1 MIKFNNLI
9 IEGFCSI
16 PQYTLNLSSHEG
28 IIWVRG
34 ANGKGKSS
42 LFNSISWVC
51 YGKTSK
57 GVSNVN
63 TWEKVRPKR
72 YKGTMVQIFF
82 TKNNVTYSIIR
93 CQNYTGEVLGAK
105 GKDRL
110 ILLEDGIEV
119 KEKSKPAIQ
128 QKIIK
133 ILGMSYELF
142 NNSLMFGQGVKRLI
156 QESGSDKKKLFE
168 EVFELEYLNI
178 AKQLANNEMS
188 EVREDITHF
197 EIELRNLKS
206 NLEDSQSTYKKLRES
221 ERNFNRDLSRKRK
234 DLNAHIET
242 CRRKLKQIKF
252 NENLLTKKKKEL
264 ADLKSLLSKLN
275 QEYTDNKSKLSY
287 ESLSNTI
294 RKAIKY
300 ISDGNSSKAYME
312 MTYLSSALDQVNN
325 FSSRKEAVLE
335 KIDKVKD
342 KIDIEEDKQDEYER
356 LKELILGYK
365 DNLKSLK
372 SKKEVLSTEY
382 KEKSKAIKSKL
393 ESLNTKYESKL
404 KEYENYVWL
413 IKDPLGNKGIKS
425 YIMETS
431 LDLLNHILDSY
442 ADTLGF
448 RVEFGIDL
456 ESTKKDFYTL
466 IQIDGV
472 YADYDELSGG
482 QKMLVNIAM
491 AFAMHESQSMSKG
504 INLLFLDE
512 VFESL
517 SKDNI
522 ELVLELIKKMSDN
535 KTIYLITH
543 HDSLPL
549 SNCKILNVNRKE
561 GLTEFN

>member
-1 MIKFNNLI
+1 MINFNNLI

-16 PQYTLNLSSHEG
+16 PQYTLNLNTGNG
-28 IIWVRG
+28 IIIVRG
-34 ANGKGKSS
+34 PNGFGKST

-57 GVSNVN
+57 GISNVN
-63 TWEKVRPKR
+63 TWEKIRPKG

-119 KEKSKPAIQ
+119 KEKSKPLIQ

-168 EVFELEYLNI
+168 EVFELGYLNI
-178 AKQLANNEMS
+178 AKQLATNEMS
-188 EVREDITHF
+188 EVREEITHF
-197 EIELRNLKS
+197 EIELRNLKA
-206 NLEDSQSTYKKLRES
+206 NLEESNSTYKKLRES
-221 ERNFNRDLSRKRK
+221 ERNFNRDLIEKRK
-234 DLNAHIET
+234 AIKEKIEKCEKSLNS
-242 CRRKLKQIKF
+242 IKF
-252 NENLLTKKKKEL
+252 NEKLLTKKKKEL
-264 ADLKSLLSKLN
+264 ADLKEGLSVLN
-275 QEYTDNKSKLSY
+275 KEYLDNKSKLSY
-287 ESLSNTI
+287 ESLQKNI
-294 RKAIKY
+294 NKALDYIKA
-300 ISDGNSSKAYME
+300 GKNHKAFSE
-312 MTYLSSALDQVNN
+312 MTNLLSILDQVNK
-325 FSSRKEAVLE
+325 FSSRKDYFLS

-342 KIDIEEDKQDEYER
+342 VIEEEEDKQSEYENITER
-356 LKELILGYK
+356 IIEYK
-365 DNLKSLK
+365 VDLKSIK
-372 SKKEVLSTEY
+372 SNKEILSTEY
-382 KEKSKAIKSKL
+382 KEKSKKIKSKL
-393 ESLNTKYESKL
+393 NTLNEKYDIKL
-404 KEYENYVWL
+404 KEYENYTWL

-442 ADTLGF
+442 SDILGF
-448 RVEFGIDL
+448 RIEFGIDL

-466 IQIDGV
+466 INIRDT

-482 QKMLVNIAM
+482 QKQLANIAM

-504 INLLFLDE
+504 INILFLDE

-517 SKDNI
+517 SRDNI
-522 ELVLELIKKMSDN
+522 ELVLELIKKMALD
-535 KTIYLITH
+535 KTIFLITH

-549 SNCKILNVNRKE
+549 SNCKVLSVNNKE

>member
-16 PQYTLNLSSHEG
+16 PQYTLNLNSGEG
-28 IIWVRG
+28 ITWVRG
-34 ANGKGKSS
+34 ANGRGKSS

-63 TWEKVRPKR
+63 TWEKVRPKG

-93 CQNYTGEVLGAK
+93 CQNYTGDVLGAK

-110 ILLEDGIEV
+110 ILLEDGSEV
-119 KEKSKPAIQ
+119 KEKGKPAIQ

-156 QESGSDKKKLFE
+156 QESGADKKKLFE
-168 EVFELEYLNI
+168 EVFELEYLNV
-178 AKQLANNEMS
+178 AKQLATNEMS
-188 EVREDITHF
+188 EVREDVSHL

-206 NLEDSQSTYKKLRES
+206 NLEESQSTYKKLRES
-221 ERNFNRDLSRKRK
+221 ERNFNRDISNKRK
-234 DLNAHIET
+234 DIEAKIEKCNKT
-242 CRRKLKQIKF
+242 LTSIKF
-252 NENLLTKKKKEL
+252 NEKLLTKKKKEL
-264 ADLKSLLSKLN
+264 ADLKGLLSKLN

-287 ESLSNTI
+287 EALSDTVNEAIEYLAKNEPRKAFVKMQSLSV
-294 RKAIKY
+294 
-300 ISDGNSSKAYME
+300 S
-312 MTYLSSALDQVNN
+312 LDLVNN
-325 FSSRKEAVLE
+325 FSVKKEELTN
-335 KIDKVKD
+335 KIDKVRE
-342 KIDIEEDKQDEYER
+342 KIDNEEDKQTEYENIQER
-356 LKELILGYK
+356 IEEYK
-365 DNLKSLK
+365 DQLKSLK
-372 SKKEVLSTEY
+372 SKKEILSTEY
-382 KEKSKAIKSKL
+382 KDKSKKIQGKIEA
-393 ESLNTKYESKL
+393 LNSKYEDRL
-404 KEYENYVWL
+404 KEYENYNWL

-425 YIMETS
+425 YIMENS
-431 LDLLNHILDSY
+431 LDMLNNILDSY
-442 ADTLGF
+442 SDTLGF

-517 SKDNI
+517 SRDNI
-522 ELVLELIKKMSDN
+522 ELVLELIKKMAID

-549 SNCKILNVNRKE
+549 SNCKILNVNRRD
-561 GLTEFN
+561 GLTEFS

>member
-16 PQYTLNLSSHEG
+16 PQYTLNLNSGNG
-28 IIWVRG
+28 IVIVRG
-34 ANGKGKSS
+34 PNGFGKST

-57 GVSNVN
+57 GISNVN
-63 TWEKVRPKR
+63 TWDNIKPKG

-82 TKNNVTYSIIR
+82 TKANITYSIIR

-119 KEKSKPAIQ
+119 KEKGKPAIQ

-168 EVFELEYLNI
+168 EVFELEYLNV
-178 AKQLANNEMS
+178 AKQLATNEMS
-188 EVREDITHF
+188 EVRDDIEHF
-197 EIELRNLKS
+197 EIELRNLKANLEES
-206 NLEDSQSTYKKLRES
+206 NLTYKKLRDS
-221 ERNFNRDLSRKRK
+221 ERNFNRDLAKKRK
-234 DLNAHIET
+234 EIEDKIEK
-242 CRRKLKQIKF
+242 CRKSLKSIKF
-252 NENLLTKKKKEL
+252 NEKLLTKKKKEL
-264 ADLKSLLSKLN
+264 ADLKSFLSKLN
-275 QEYTDNKSKLSY
+275 KEYTDNKAKLSY
-287 ESLSNTI
+287 EALYESV
-294 RKAIKY
+294 
-300 ISDGNSSKAYME
+300 SKALGYLSRGNNRMASLE
-312 MTYLSSALDQVNN
+312 MTQLGIALNEVNN
-325 FSSRKEAVLE
+325 FSSRKEEVIS
-335 KIDKVKD
+335 KIDKVRD
-342 KIDIEEDKQDEYER
+342 KIDNEEDKQSEYET
-356 LKELILGYK
+356 LKERISEYK
-365 DNLKSLK
+365 TQLKSLK
-372 SKKEVLSTEY
+372 PNKEILSTEY
-382 KEKSKAIKSKL
+382 KDKAKKIKAKLDNLNSK
-393 ESLNTKYESKL
+393 YDVKL
-404 KEYENYVWL
+404 KEYENYTWL

-442 ADTLGF
+442 SDTLGF
-448 RVEFGIDL
+448 RIEFGIDL

-466 IQIDGV
+466 IEIRGN

-482 QKMLVNIAM
+482 QKQLVNIAM

-517 SKDNI
+517 STDNI
-522 ELVLELIKKMSDN
+522 ELVLELIKNMSKD
-535 KTIYLITH
+535 KTIFLITH

-549 SNCKILNVNRKE
+549 SNCKVLNVNNKN
-561 GLTEFN
+561 GLTEFT

>member
-63 TWEKVRPKR
+63 TWEKVRPKG

-234 DLNAHIET
+234 DLSAHIET

-325 FSSRKEAVLE
+325 FSSRKEEVLE

-342 KIDIEEDKQDEYER
+342 KIDIEEDKKDEYER
-356 LKELILGYK
+356 LKELISGYK